1 MIVDA
6 HVHLQP
12 HGEAPPVNRA
22 LIESYVEQ
30 SQRNGVDVVVF
41 TEHLFRFKEAL
52 ERLDGWWDCDPDPA
66 LRKLA
71 REYWLDH
78 VNLSMADYVSLIE
91 GAKADGL
98 PVRLGL
104 EMDWIPGR
112 ADDLRALLKPYAWD
126 CIVGSIHFLGAFGI
140 DIDECLDE
148 WRRREVDDVWEEYTQ
163 FVEDLA
169 DARLADTI
177 GHPDVV
183 KVWGFRPGDETKF
196 HKRIVEAAARNGVAL
211 EVNSNG
217 LRKPVGELYP
227 DPRILKLAHERGV
240 PITLG
245 SDAHTADRL
254 GQRFDE
260 AIAAARAAG
269 YDEYVAFEGRREVR
283 LKFPG

>member
-22 LIESYVEQ
+22 LIESYVAQ
-30 SQRNGVDVVVF
+30 AQRNGVDVVVF

-52 ERLDGWWDCDPDPA
+52 QRLDGWWDCDPDPA

-71 REYWLDH
+71 REYWADH
-78 VNLSMADYVSLIE
+78 VNLSMAEYAGLIE
-91 GAKADGL
+91 QAKSDGL

-104 EMDWIPGR
+104 EMDWIPGHG
-112 ADDLRALLKPYAWD
+112 DDLRALLKPYAWD
-126 CIVGSIHFLGAFGI
+126 CILGSIHFLGAFGI

-148 WRRREVDDVWEEYTQ
+148 WRRRDVNDVWEEYTQ

-169 DARLADTI
+169 DARIADTI

-183 KVWGFRPGDETKF
+183 KVWGFRPGDEAKYQ
-196 HKRIVEAAARNGVAL
+196 KRIVEAAARNGMAL
-211 EVNSNG
+211 EVNTNG
-217 LRKPVGELYP
+217 WRKPVAELYP
-227 DPRILKLAHERGV
+227 APAMLQLARQRGV

-254 GQRFDE
+254 GQRFGD
-260 AIAAARAAG
+260 AIANARAAG
-269 YDEYVAFEGRREVR
+269 YEDYLTFVAREPVKVA
-283 LKFPG
+283 LP

>member
-30 SQRNGVDVVVF
+30 AQRNGVDVVVF

-52 ERLDGWWDCDPDPA
+52 EKLDGWWNCDPSAQMRDMA
-66 LRKLA
+66 QQ
-71 REYWLDH
+71 YWLDH
-78 VNLSMADYVSLIE
+78 INLSMPEYVTLIE
-91 GAKADGL
+91 QAKADGL

-104 EMDWIPGR
+104 EMDWIPGH

-126 CIVGSIHFLGAFGI
+126 CILGSVHFLGAFGI
-140 DIDECLDE
+140 DIEEYDFVWQERDI
-148 WRRREVDDVWEEYTQ
+148 DSIWEEYTQ

-169 DARLADTI
+169 DARLADTLA
-177 GHPDVV
+177 HPDVI
-183 KVWGFRPGDETKF
+183 KVWGRRPEDESKY
-196 HKRIVEAAARNGVAL
+196 HKRIVEAARRNGVAL
-211 EVNSNG
+211 EVNTNG
-217 LRKPVGELYP
+217 WRKPVAEMYP
-227 DPRILKLAHERGV
+227 DARILKLARDAGV
-240 PITLG
+240 GITLG

-260 AIAAARAAG
+260 AIANARAAG
-269 YDEYVAFEGRREVR
+269 YEDYLTFVARKAVKVA
-283 LKFPG
+283 LP